1 MKVKLSWWQLVG
13 LLLMLYAL
21 PMAWLGRVSVQVML
35 HETIRNLYFHVSMWF
50 SMTLLM
56 LFSAFW
62 SLKALRHSNLEYDFH
77 AASMAA
83 VAFVFGVAGIVT
95 GMIWARHTWGT
106 FWTNDPKLNGAAAA
120 LLIYAAYFILRAS
133 ITEPVK
139 RLKASAVYNLFSF
152 VMLLLLIGLMPR
164 LTRSLHPGNGGNPGF
179 GNYDLAGQM
188 RPVFYATIVGFT
200 TLGAWMARL
209 LTRLKKLENRHILT

>member
-1 MKVKLSWWQLVG
+1 MSLRVSWWKWLGVA
-13 LLLMLYAL
+13 LMLYAL

-62 SLKALRHSNLEYDFH
+62 SFRSLRNNSLESDFH
-77 AASMAA
+77 AASMAS
-83 VAFVFGVAGIVT
+83 VAFVFGLAGIIT
-95 GMIWARHTWGT
+95 GTLWARHTWGV

-133 ITEPVK
+133 ISEPVK
-139 RLKASAVYNLFSF
+139 RLKASAVYNIFSF

-188 RPVFYATIVGFT
+188 RPVFYAIILGFT
-200 TLGAWMARL
+200 SLGAWMAQVF
-209 LTRLKKLENRHILT
+209 TRTKKLQNQHLLE